1 MLLDEWC
8 HCCTDSFLMDP
19 SQPMLGWFGQ
29 WFWVGVHLH
38 SAAAHHLWQQQKCVV
53 QMNYPECYNLSPEI
67 VLSRL

>member
-1 MLLDEWC
+1 
-8 HCCTDSFLMDP
+8 MDP

-29 WFWVGVHLH
+29 WFWVGAHLH

-67 VLSRL
+67 VHGSHPCQLQMYNRGG